1 MFTAPSPSFAVT
13 SPDFVFVKIKEAQ
26 REQQGCFVEQWSAVI
41 NQVRTYYK
49 LLTMS
54 LKCSCLISPSI
65 HFLLPTGEGD
75 IFISDI
81 YKFLLGAE
89 TMSCA
94 TASALSKNT
103 AGVFIYS
110 ILITPCRPPKSLHC
124 ECDQLCVMT
133 NKHHT
138 IKWKAASEGDG
149 GVLSFFLSHFIHNT
163 GLTLQ
168 IYQHVRPP
176 NCQNQAAVIKY
187 NLVYRLAETS
197 LVVGGFLLGVQ
208 RFTNMNQKYFFNIR
222 DVSTSMCSLALI

>member
-1 MFTAPSPSFAVT
+1 MFIAPSPSFAVT

-110 ILITPCRPPKSLHC
+110 ILITPCRSPKSLHC

-138 IKWKAASEGDG
+138 IKWKAASEGMA
-149 GVLSFFLSHFIHNT
+149 VFFLSSYPI
-163 GLTLQ
+163 
-168 IYQHVRPP
+168 
-176 NCQNQAAVIKY
+176 
-187 NLVYRLAETS
+187 S
-197 LVVGGFLLGVQ
+197 
-208 RFTNMNQKYFFNIR
+208 FT
-222 DVSTSMCSLALI
+222 TLALHSRSMSMLGHQTVKTKLRLSNIT